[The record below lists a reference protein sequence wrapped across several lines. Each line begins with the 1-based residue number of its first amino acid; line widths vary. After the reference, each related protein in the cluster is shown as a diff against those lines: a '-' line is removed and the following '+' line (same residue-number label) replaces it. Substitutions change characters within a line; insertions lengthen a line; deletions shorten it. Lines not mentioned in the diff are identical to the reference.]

1 MKKLHKCSPFTLIEL
16 LVSKTWQIC
25 VSLLYYLRKSIP
37 LFLKEKGGAGER
49 ENFFSREKKFSLSP
63 AHSHFTL
70 IELLVVIAIIA
81 ILAAIL
87 LPALNSARERG
98 RSASCTNNLK
108 NILTATFMYADAN
121 EGRVYSGKSHTE
133 QTLAYNLVM
142 SHFLGGDKASPDRIL
157 FCPSVKPNSY
167 SLIYTYGF
175 ICKESEVYSK
185 PIILSKVRTPG
196 NQTLAADAATNKH
209 NSGNPKTPHRF
220 LKRSIG
226 SNTDRSVPFFI
237 HNGICN
243 MGFYDGH
250 VTGIQP
256 GDLSGSIYHN
266 NAMLNANPEEKF
278 TQYLDRNFN
287 LGIVE

>member
-1 MKKLHKCSPFTLIEL
+1 MNKVPHI
-16 LVSKTWQIC
+16 
-25 VSLLYYLRKSIP
+25 KSSDQREPQNTP
-37 LFLKEKGGAGER
+37 LFLKKGEGCGER
-49 ENFFSREKKFSLSP
+49 GKTSFPVKRSFSPLPKS
-63 AHSHFTL
+63 AFTL

-98 RSASCTNNLK
+98 RAASCTSNLK

-185 PIILSKVRTPG
+185 PIILGKVRTPG

-237 HNGICN
+237 HNGSCN

-250 VTGIQP
+250 VAGIQP

-287 LGIVE
+287 LEIVE